1 MEAYATKDATVATL
15 KQLGFVQVVPNE
27 LFFDSPKSDEYDM
40 PVVQAFVYQC
50 PNKYWC
56 VALDGDSFSAPIV
69 WNGPRA
75 NWDKTDTTEEFV
87 QWLDKHYT
95 GWR

>member
-1 MEAYATKDATVATL
+1 MEAYATKDATVAAL
-15 KQLGFVQVVPNE
+15 EQLGFTRVVPDE
-27 LFFDSPKSDEYDM
+27 LFFDSPKNDEFGM

-56 VALDGDSFSAPIV
+56 VDLEGAFRAPIV
-69 WNGPRA
+69 WSGPQA
-75 NWDKTDTTEEFV
+75 SWDTTDTTQGFID
-87 QWLDKHYT
+87 WLDQNNT